1 MAACGCVA
9 NAKTRRTE
17 TLNGERWA
25 DWHGSSVSS
34 TQHNTQDKSQD
45 MTRQDTLHHRQ
56 RLCVMVR
63 CVLAWSKLH
72 SLLAAARC
80 IVAPCD
86 PYREHGTE
94 RPRQGGLC
102 TKCAGT
108 WVDRRQKPAS
118 HPTSQPTINA
128 VMVTNNFSLESSL
141 NHGSVISQS
150 SRTVQSKRRSSWS
163 LIQGRG
169 PSDRP
174 HDIYFAL
181 PHLASC
187 LAPTYK
193 PQG

>member
-1 MAACGCVA
+1 MGRVGPIGTARVLPQH
-9 NAKTRRTE
+9 KTRLKSR
-17 TLNGERWA
+17 
-25 DWHGSSVSS
+25 
-34 TQHNTQDKSQD
+34 QD
-45 MTRQDTLHHRQ
+45 TRQDTLHRRQ

-108 WVDRRQKPAS
+108 WILVLAVQQSPPTNHCHHYCHQLALATYSGRLVNYSTARTDRSP
-118 HPTSQPTINA
+118 
-128 VMVTNNFSLESSL
+128 F
-141 NHGSVISQS
+141 
-150 SRTVQSKRRSSWS
+150 
-163 LIQGRG
+163 LIQARG

-174 HDIYFAL
+174 HDIYFCF
-181 PHLASC
+181 ASPC
-187 LAPTYK
+187 LSPLFRSNIK
-193 PQG
+193 